1 MNWRNWATQVGIA
14 IDQVANAILDGYA
27 DETLSS
33 RSYRMWRDGKK
44 AAWLMRVID
53 VLFFWQAKRPEAVG
67 HCHNAYLN
75 ERERLGLP
83 PEMRLPN

>member
-1 MNWRNWATQVGIA
+1 MDWADWRLQNGLAV
-14 IDQVANAILDGYA
+14 DQLANTLLFGKA

-44 AAWLMRVID
+44 AGWMMKCID
-53 VLFFWQAKRPEAVG
+53 KLFFWQTVRPEAVG

-75 ERERLGLP
+75 ELERLHLP
-83 PEMRLPN
+83 PEMRK

>member
-1 MNWRNWATQVGIA
+1 MNWKEWRLE
-14 IDQVANAILDGYA
+14 NAIAFDQQCNTLLGGMS

-44 AAWLMRVID
+44 AGWMMKYID
-53 VLFFWQAKRPEAVG
+53 RLFFWQTIRPIAVG

-75 ERERLGLP
+75 ELERLNLP
-83 PEMRLPN
+83 PEMRK